1 MMSSKHFFYAM
12 MLLMAVTGVSCL
24 KNTGGCSYTV
34 NTKQA
39 PAAEEQTLAAYLT
52 SIGNTTAQKHS
63 SNLYYEITTP
73 GTGNAPDLC
82 STILIAYSGKLTNG
96 SVFDSQTSASFVL
109 GSLIDGWKLG
119 IPLIK
124 KGGKI
129 RLYIPPSL
137 GYGSTNVKD
146 GSGNVVI
153 PANSILIFDITLTDF
168 R

>member
-1 MMSSKHFFYAM
+1 MMIQKTMLFSLLLTVMISS
-12 MLLMAVTGVSCL
+12 TSCL
-24 KNTGGCSYTV
+24 KNTGGCSYSV
-34 NTKQA
+34 NTKMA
-39 PAAEEQTLAAYLT
+39 PAAEEQVLAAYLT
-52 SIGNTTAQKHS
+52 SVGNTTAVKHS
-63 SNLYYEITTP
+63 SNLYYEIQSQGS
-73 GTGNAPDLC
+73 GTAPDLC

-96 SVFDSQTSASFVL
+96 TVFDSQASASFVL

-119 IPLIK
+119 IPLIR

-129 RLYIPPSL
+129 RLFIPPSL
-137 GYGSTNVKD
+137 GYGATNVKD